1 MENRNMGLKV
11 LVVIL
16 CVLVLGLGGYIL
28 YDKIVNNTLTE
39 DEAIDNF
46 VYEISMT
53 EENLKNNNEYTVE
66 YNDLVFQA
74 YKHEEYNTI
83 KNIVISYKGKQ
94 INKNLDSDIGF
105 LTLNSYYFDEEDGL
119 FILTFLQ
126 APIASHDVNHIIAF
140 DINGNIVLD
149 DTTLDHVYIVENK
162 NSLIS
167 VYQAPGGYSCDCFD
181 STKGGVSL
189 DDVCS
194 SVEFYRYYDNKIEK
208 NYEIIKRFGDLPKC
222 N

>member
-1 MENRNMGLKV
+1 MERKNRNLKV
-11 LVVIL
+11 LAIIL
-16 CVLVLGLGGYIL
+16 GIFVLGLGGYIL

-94 INKNLDSDIGF
+94 INKNLDSDMGF
-105 LTLNSYYFDEEDGL
+105 HTLNSYYFDKEDGL
-119 FILTFLQ
+119 FIITFLY
-126 APIASHDVNHIIAF
+126 APLADSPKTQIIAF
-140 DINGNIVLD
+140 DINGNIKLD
-149 DTTLDHVYIVENK
+149 DAVFKDVYVAENK
-162 NSLIS
+162 NSLIYTYH
-167 VYQAPGGYSCDCFD
+167 VPGGYSCDCFD